1 MVERWLREIQNLP
14 SVKGSFIATMRGA
27 VLESHGLE
35 IETQD
40 MQNLAIRLLRIHAL
54 TWEAENPLSEIE
66 LYWKDLFI
74 VGKISQN
81 VLLVTICDSPQVVA
95 LLRITINV
103 SLSHIV
109 QEKKIYKK
117 AKSHVTDPSH
127 LLRKGQL
134 DENETRLL
142 AKK

>member
-1 MVERWLREIQNLP
+1 MIERWLHEIQNLP

-27 VLESHGLE
+27 VMESHGLDIGTE
-35 IETQD
+35 D
-40 MQNLAIRLLRIHAL
+40 MQNIAIRILRIHAL
-54 TWEAENPLSEIE
+54 TFQADNPLTEIE
-66 LYWKDLFI
+66 FFWSDLFI

-81 VLLVTICDSPQVVA
+81 VLLVTICDNPQVVS

-117 AKSHVTDPSH
+117 AKSHAINPSH
-127 LLRKGQL
+127 LLRKAQL
-134 DENETRLL
+134 QADEIKIL
-142 AKK
+142 AGK